1 MTASRVAL
9 DSCGAGAGAARKR
22 SSRRPAGPALAVAAL
37 LTSTA
42 AAITA
47 VGRVRA
53 AFTGL
58 RPMAAGAPRRPVL
71 RPQGAAA
78 AAAAGRWAMR
88 ATDAEALP
96 EKWKVGNVQVYS
108 GQAQKAMYLMAENPI
123 LFDSTVE
130 EELELLQSQAEEEE
144 RQKNALEATTKEDTL
159 VLRRRMD
166 EVRRGDRMRIV
177 TELLYLKV
185 CRRFEQLKVP
195 LIPPLKAGGDVKLG
209 AVNLKGLTTDIY
221 SADALEL
228 VRDHLFRIIGQ
239 QGSASFMG
247 GLAVVQIALYQAG
260 QVYAMSSLF
269 GYYLRRVDARY
280 QLEMLAGNFQAGGDV
295 SPSDAGKDPFE
306 GDEGAVQ
313 SLKDYIAGFG
323 PQEVQRMTTI
333 ASVEAQMAMESQ
345 VTALFGDLRV
355 LKEKLVNT
363 LGRVRSNEEAN
374 EKLQRAIRENEV
386 ESLRITSDDL
396 RRMVLEA
403 VAYGALLNDSEK
415 QVDSIYELTPSS
427 SRPLGA
433 LTGDDEDEGRYLSG

>member
-1 MTASRVAL
+1 
-9 DSCGAGAGAARKR
+9 
-22 SSRRPAGPALAVAAL
+22 
-37 LTSTA
+37 
-42 AAITA
+42 
-47 VGRVRA
+47 
-53 AFTGL
+53 
-58 RPMAAGAPRRPVL
+58 
-71 RPQGAAA
+71 
-78 AAAAGRWAMR
+78 MR

-239 QGSASFMG
+239 QGTASFMG
-247 GLAVVQIALYQAG
+247 PAVVQIALFQAG

-280 QLEMLAGNFQAGGDV
+280 QLEKLAGNFGAWGDET
-295 SPSDAGKDPFE
+295 PSDAAEDPFA
-306 GDEGAVQ
+306 GDDGAAQ

-323 PQEVQRMTTI
+323 PEEVQRMTTI
-333 ASVEAQMAMESQ
+333 ASVEAQKAMESQ
-345 VTALFGDLRV
+345 VIALFGDLRV
-355 LKEKLVNT
+355 LKEKLVEA
-363 LGRVRSNEEAN
+363 LGVVSSNEEAN
-374 EKLQRAIRENEV
+374 EKLQRAIREKEV

-403 VAYGALLNDSEK
+403 VAYGALLNDAEK